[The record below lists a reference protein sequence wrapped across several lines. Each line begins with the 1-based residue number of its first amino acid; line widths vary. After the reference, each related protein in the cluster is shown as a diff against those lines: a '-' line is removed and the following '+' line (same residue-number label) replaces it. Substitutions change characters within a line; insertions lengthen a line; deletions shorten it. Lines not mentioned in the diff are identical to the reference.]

1 MKWLDPKIMKFYAGA
16 KMAPETMLL
25 NGYLPYEGTL
35 PADRLMVRDGE
46 IIELP
51 EPPVTEDWQSMS
63 VFIGGLHTLI
73 SEDQLMQIMGN
84 PALLKDFV
92 AGMALLSS
100 DLTQAGEIDMMN
112 PLVIEFASKVGLTV
126 EQIKMAM
133 EAYKTA
139 MMGAQN
145 V

>member
-1 MKWLDPKIMKFYAGA
+1 MKWLNPDTMMFYTGPQRSAMT
-16 KMAPETMLL
+16 MALD
-25 NGYLPYEGTL
+25 GYLLYEGNL
-35 PADRLMVRDGE
+35 PAERLSVVDGT
-46 IIELP
+46 IVELP

-84 PALLKDFV
+84 PSMLKDFV

-126 EQIKMAM
+126 EQIKIAM

-139 MMGAQN
+139 MMVVQN

>member
-25 NGYLPYEGTL
+25 NGYLPYEGML

-126 EQIKMAM
+126 EQIKIAM

>member
-51 EPPVTEDWQSMS
+51 EPAPTENWQPMS
-63 VFIGGLHTLI
+63 LFIGALYELLPADRLV
-73 SEDQLMQIMGN
+73 EIMTT
-84 PALLKDFV
+84 PELLKPAI

-100 DLTQAGEIDMMN
+100 DLTQGGYIDLMN
-112 PLVIEFASKVGLTV
+112 PRVTEYLALTGITM
-126 EQIKMAM
+126 EQLLAAM
-133 EAYKTA
+133 QSYAVKKGVYN
-139 MMGAQN
+139 G
-145 V
+145 